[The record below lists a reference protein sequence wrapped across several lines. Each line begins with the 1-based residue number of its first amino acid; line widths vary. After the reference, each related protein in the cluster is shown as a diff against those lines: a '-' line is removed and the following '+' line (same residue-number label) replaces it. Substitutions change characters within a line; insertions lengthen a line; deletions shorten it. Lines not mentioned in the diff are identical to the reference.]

1 MLILDFYINYFEILQ
16 NSKTENNIFYSSSN
30 LYEYSENFFN
40 ESKIIGK
47 YYVKIIIYKDNKVG
61 KSTFIFDDKHIGNI
75 VLPSFFSG
83 NFFEKI
89 CYSNNFVYYTN
100 QSIQYKKYYI
110 EFKKK
115 FLKGRYTITVDD

>member
-47 YYVKIIIYKDNKVG
+47 YYVKIIIFG
-61 KSTFIFDDKHIGNI
+61 KK
-75 VLPSFFSG
+75 
-83 NFFEKI
+83 
-89 CYSNNFVYYTN
+89 
-100 QSIQYKKYYI
+100 
-110 EFKKK
+110 
-115 FLKGRYTITVDD
+115 